1 MKFKIFLALGGLLTF
16 AYFAYGFINKND
28 EGALAKDSFSKLWY
42 DGNAEINSYTLSQNR
57 YGETHDGSAVLIFVT
72 EDFSKRK
79 QVKLDNPDEAGSD
92 RQPVLKLN
100 FTKSFLTGIYPYTI
114 MNSVF
119 SPIDLSGA
127 VKSTCSVQEWCGHT
141 FTQINKTKIGF
152 DSKEFSYF
160 ESEGDDTKS
169 LPSGI
174 LEDELW
180 NMIRINPSKIPLGRV
195 QLLRGNIAVRLMH
208 RPLEYVVAEIFRGK
222 ATIEQNNFTT
232 LNIVFPERKL
242 VIYYDDK
249 FPHTIHGWDE
259 TYGEFGNTATVTSA
273 RLKKS
278 IRLPYWKLHNKEHL
292 IYRDSLGI

>member
-1 MKFKIFLALGGLLTF
+1 MKFKIFLAICALLTII
-16 AYFAYGFINKND
+16 YVGYGFIYKND
-28 EGALAKDSFSKLWY
+28 KGDIAKDNFLKFWY
-42 DGNAEINSYTLSQNR
+42 DGNAEINTYTLSQYR
-57 YGETHDGSAVLIFVT
+57 YGETHDGTAVLIFVT

-79 QVKLDNPDEAGSD
+79 QVKLDNPGEAGSD
-92 RQPVLKLN
+92 RLPVLKIN
-100 FTKSFLTGIYPYTI
+100 FAKNFLTGIYPYS
-114 MNSVF
+114 MFNSVF
-119 SPIDLSGA
+119 SPVDLTGSI
-127 VKSTCSVQEWCGHT
+127 KSTCSVQEWCGHT
-141 FTQINKTKIGF
+141 FIQLNKTKMGF

-180 NMIRINPSKIPLGRV
+180 NMIRINPSKIPIGRI
-195 QLLRGNIAVRLMH
+195 QLLRGNMAARLMH
-208 RPLEYVVAEIFRGK
+208 LPLEYVVAEISRGS
-222 ATIEQNNFTT
+222 TSINQNKYTT

-259 TYGEFGNTATVTSA
+259 TYGETESASIVTSA

-278 IRLPYWKLHNKEHL
+278 LRLPYWKLHNKEHY